1 LDSFTNPNDAAQW
14 VLSGKI
20 LLHPTEGVWGLGC
33 LHDSEIS
40 TTRIS
45 ELKQRSEAKNYILL
59 MPNLAWVQKLG
70 NNLDPS
76 DLEELKTYWPGH
88 CTILFEPSKECP
100 RHLISD
106 IERVAMRVSAHKPIK
121 DLLNILQ
128 KPIVSTSANIS
139 GEPHRNDIDFNKKL
153 FNFHDVALYEKPLGE
168 EEKPSKIIDF
178 ISREIV
184 RE

>member
-1 LDSFTNPNDAAQW
+1 MESFTNPKDAAQW

-33 LHDSEIS
+33 LFDSKNAIN
-40 TTRIS
+40 RIS

-59 MPNLAWVQKLG
+59 MPSLAWVQKLG
-70 NNLDPS
+70 SNLEAI
-76 DLEELKTYWPGH
+76 DLEELKTFWPGH
-88 CTILFEPSKECP
+88 YTILFKPSNECP
-100 RHLISD
+100 RHLISLRD
-106 IERVAMRVSAHKPIK
+106 RVAMRVSAHKPIK
-121 DLLNILQ
+121 DLLNIIQ

-153 FNFHDVALYEKPLGE
+153 FNLHDVALYEKPLGE

-178 ISREIV
+178 ISRETV